1 MRAFAILVALLL
13 SPLAAAISDLSIY
26 SEAKYYPEQSRPLIA
41 FVDQGVV
48 AELLDNEGNETGVK
62 SANNSLYFRLTEKR
76 FNKLKSDNKIISELH
91 FWDKLFGLTYEQ
103 AKEKY
108 LGEVGR

>member
-1 MRAFAILVALLL
+1 MCGKIKKSSLKLRQDFV
-13 SPLAAAISDLSIY
+13 
-26 SEAKYYPEQSRPLIA
+26 YYNNLIFEWWKPKA
-41 FVDQGVV
+41 
-48 AELLDNEGNETGVK
+48 
-62 SANNSLYFRLTEKR
+62 EKR
-76 FNKLKSDNKIISELH
+76 FNKLKSDNKVISELH